1 MFILTLIYI
10 IFALIVSCVL
20 VWHAFE
26 TKNIYEKIIAAVML
40 IALILRIFLIK

>member
-1 MFILTLIYI
+1 MFILTLIYL
-10 IFALIVSCVL
+10 IFVLIVSVIL

-40 IALILRIFLIK
+40 IALLLRLFLIK